1 MIGIN
6 IGYALV
12 YECII
17 IMTTIYPNP
26 TLLDSAATSVSRLIR
41 SDSNNLKYI
50 GLKGLTYIVRD
61 HPIYVRDH
69 QLAVIDCLEDT
80 DITIQHKT
88 LDLLFRMTNKM
99 NVEVVVQRLL
109 TSLGACVT
117 AGSVTAV
124 GVTDEHFRG
133 ELVGM
138 VTQCAERFAPS
149 NSW

>member
-1 MIGIN
+1 
-6 IGYALV
+6 
-12 YECII
+12 
-17 IMTTIYPNP
+17 MTTIYPNP

-109 TSLGACVT
+109 TSLGAPCVT
-117 AGSVTAV
+117 AGSVTAADVAGSVTAGGVTV